1 MEQAKKTVNDGQ
13 QPKTSEINYQVC
25 ASFRLFSI

>member
-13 QPKTSEINYQVC
+13 QPKTSEINYQVK
-25 ASFRLFSI
+25 SIVYLI